1 MYRHLKEHGME
12 LPAEIKGCFLCLNET
27 QEALVLTSS
36 NGSLKHKDVLEAVSR
51 VLPEGKCSV
60 APRAKCISTV
70 EDGDHAGWVNTQSE
84 VFEVTDSVN
93 DVFEAIAEYVQD
105 HDGDY
110 EDGLEVFKS
119 YSEIRRKV
127 QSQKESGQRLQALS
141 SLQLRSNGGWLDQC
155 RRRFRRSKGKR
166 SVISAR
172 EQVTGRENA
181 LIETKAVAV
190 RDASASQRLR
200 PARRVHMDQ
209 VVMRQWW
216 QTLTTTTAVPQARVQ
231 ASSKRHFCQKLSS

>member
-1 MYRHLKEHGME
+1 WGPKLCEYVSGEAEELIEHISATDLCTDDGYKKVLLALDEKYLTCKQEEIQHYLKEYFY
-12 LPAEIKGCFLCLNET
+12 KCFINTDSLQCGGNC
-27 QEALVLTSS
+27 EALVLTSS

-141 SLQLRSNGGWLDQC
+141 SLQLRSNG
-155 RRRFRRSKGKR
+155 
-166 SVISAR
+166 
-172 EQVTGRENA
+172 
-181 LIETKAVAV
+181 
-190 RDASASQRLR
+190 
-200 PARRVHMDQ
+200 
-209 VVMRQWW
+209 
-216 QTLTTTTAVPQARVQ
+216 
-231 ASSKRHFCQKLSS
+231 